1 MKKKL
6 IGLLLVGVMTLASLT
21 GCSAAVTAE
30 SLIDDAFKDV
40 EYVEYDMSMSVQM
53 AVSQSGV
60 SMDMGIEADLSVEA
74 TEKNAYIKGVME
86 ASVFGMTVEQEME
99 NYQVIDGDTMTT
111 YTYDPDYDEWTY
123 AETEVDKD
131 NDNMLPSMES
141 DMFEDLEMEETDD
154 GYEVT
159 GVLANTDE
167 LFGLQDETVNALAE
181 GLSEVDILV
190 TFTFN
195 EDKEIEKFEIV
206 FDVDEDETY
215 EIEDMGEVSISEFAL
230 TMEFKSFDGDKDDVE
245 VPDDVIDSA
254 TEEGTIDDS
263 FFEDDYDDEETEDTE
278 DTEDTESE
286 EVEDFGNGEISYNI
300 LEDDLGFEFDGV
312 TYVFGSFTYEEFVNN
327 TGLIVDE
334 DMLGSEEEQMVEP
347 GDYEI
352 VFLDDEYYNYVT
364 LFLKNNSDEAKN
376 ALECDVV
383 GFDFEQ
389 SYDMADGETYHTLSI
404 GGLSTGASMDAIL
417 DTFGTPYST
426 STLDTTTYLYYYLND
441 SYSSAIVIY
450 CDEELGMTGFEVY
463 KQLY

>member
-30 SLIDDAFKDV
+30 SLIDNAFKDV
-40 EYVEYDMSMSVQM
+40 EYAEYDLSMSVQM
-53 AVSQSGV
+53 EMSEGDIT
-60 SMDMGIEADLSVEA
+60 MDMGIKADLTVES
-74 TEKNAYIKGVME
+74 TEKNSYINGVME
-86 ASVFGMTVEQEME
+86 ASVFGMTIEQEMKT
-99 NYQVIDGDTMTT
+99 YQVVDGDTMTT

-131 NDNMLPSMES
+131 NDNLLPAIES
-141 DMFEDLEMEETDD
+141 DMFEDLELEETDD

-159 GVLANTDE
+159 GVLAKTDE

-206 FDVDEDETY
+206 FDVNEDETY

-230 TMEFKSFDGDKDDVE
+230 TMEFKSFKGDKDDVK

-254 TEEGTIDDS
+254 TEEGAMDDS
-263 FFEDDYDDEETEDTE
+263 YFEDDYYDEETEDT
-278 DTEDTESE
+278 DSE
-286 EVEDFGNGEISYNI
+286 EAEDFGNGEISYNI

-312 TYVFGSFTYEEFVNN
+312 TYVFGSFTYAEFVNN
-327 TGLIVDE
+327 TGLTVDE
-334 DMLGSEEEQMVEP
+334 DMLGSEDEQMVEP
-347 GDYEI
+347 GDYQI

-364 LFLKNNSDEAKN
+364 LYLKNNTDETKN
-376 ALECDVV
+376 VLECEVV

-389 SYDMADGETYHTLSI
+389 SYDMAAGETYHTLSI
-404 GGLSTGASMDAIL
+404 GGISTGASL
-417 DTFGTPYST
+417 DDVLGTFGTPYST

-441 SYSSAIVIY
+441 DFSSSIVIY